1 MRSLRTRTLAAALLL
16 VAVVIAT
23 TLLLSRQVVVS
34 EFDAFVQRGQSRET
48 GEVIAEVQAF
58 VDRTGSLDGAEAVL
72 TQIHQRTQA
81 LLVLLRDGQAV
92 AAAPA
97 MPTTILLS
105 PEGVTITIESE
116 GMLSEFALGGTLPA
130 ITGADGHPLAS
141 LIVLPPAQG
150 GRREFSGDV
159 NRGLWWVAAGIG
171 LLGVLL
177 SGWAA
182 GRLVRPIEQLT
193 DAARRLAGGDL
204 GQRVAV
210 ERTDE
215 VGQLA
220 RAFNTMA
227 EGLERNES
235 LRRSLLN
242 DVAHEL
248 RTPLTHV
255 RAELEA
261 LQDGLRQPT
270 AEVINRLHA
279 DALHLE
285 RLVDDLRDLA
295 QAEAGQLRLT
305 IEALDL
311 PAALREAVAS
321 LESTAAAKA
330 VRIEVTASDSPEP
343 VLADRARL
351 RQVMVN
357 LLDNAVRHAPAGT
370 TVRVA
375 AEPFSEQALRVS
387 VSDEGP
393 GVPEEALPRLF
404 DRFFRADE
412 SRDRRTG
419 GAGLGLAIV
428 KQLVSLQGGTVEA
441 ANLARGFRVAIT
453 LPRPHK

>member
-16 VAVVIAT
+16 VAVMIAT

-34 EFDAFVQRGQSRET
+34 EFDAFVQRGQSREAS
-48 GEVIAEVQAF
+48 EVIAEVQAF
-58 VDRTGSLDGAEAVL
+58 VDRTGSLDGADAVL
-72 TQIHQRTQA
+72 AQIHQRTQA
-81 LLVLLRDGQAV
+81 LLVLLRDGQAL

-105 PEGVTITIESE
+105 SDGVTITIERE
-116 GMLSEFALGGTLPA
+116 GMYSEFALGGTLPA
-130 ITGADGHPLAS
+130 ISGVDGRPLAS

-150 GRREFSGDV
+150 GRREFSGEV

-182 GRLVRPIEQLT
+182 GRMVRPVEQLT

-210 ERTDE
+210 DRTDE
-215 VGQLA
+215 IGQLA
-220 RAFNTMA
+220 GAFNTMA
-227 EGLERNES
+227 EGLERNET

-295 QAEAGQLRLT
+295 QAEAGQLRLE
-305 IEALDL
+305 IETLDL

-321 LESTAAAKA
+321 LESTAAAKT
-330 VRIEVTASDSPEP
+330 VRIEVTTTEPPAS
-343 VLADRARL
+343 VLADRDRF
-351 RQVMVN
+351 RQVLVN
-357 LLDNAVRHAPAGT
+357 LLDNAVRHAPPGSA
-370 TVRVA
+370 VQVA
-375 AEPFSEQALRVS
+375 AEPLGEHQVRVS

-393 GVPEEALPRLF
+393 GVPEDALPRLF

-428 KQLVSLQGGTVEA
+428 KQLVLLQGGTVEA
-441 ANLARGFRVAIT
+441 ANLPRGFRVALA

>member
-16 VAVVIAT
+16 VAVVIAA

-34 EFDAFVQRGQSRET
+34 EFDAFVQRGQSREAR
-48 GEVIAEVQAF
+48 ELIAEVQAF
-58 VDRTGSLDGAEAVL
+58 ADRTGSLDGVDAL
-72 TQIHQRTQA
+72 LSQIHQRTQA
-81 LLVLLRDGQAV
+81 LIVLLRDGQAI

-97 MPTTILLS
+97 MPSTIRLS
-105 PEGVTITIESE
+105 PEGITITIEAE
-116 GMLSEFALGGTLPA
+116 GMHSEFALGGTLPA
-130 ITGADGHPLAS
+130 ITSADGKPLAS
-141 LIVLPPAQG
+141 IVVLPPPQG
-150 GRREFSGDV
+150 GRREFDGDV
-159 NRGLWWVAAGIG
+159 NRGLWWIAAGIG

-182 GRLVRPIEQLT
+182 GRLVRPVEQLT
-193 DAARRLAGGDL
+193 EAARQLAGGDL

-215 VGQLA
+215 IGQLA
-220 RAFNTMA
+220 RAFNIMA

-270 AEVINRLHA
+270 PEVINRLHA
-279 DALHLE
+279 DARHLE

-295 QAEAGQLRLT
+295 QAEAGQLRLA
-305 IEALDL
+305 IEEVDL
-311 PAALREAVAS
+311 PSALSEAAAS
-321 LESTAAAKA
+321 LESAAAAKA
-330 VRIEVTASDSPEP
+330 VRIHVAETAATGA

-351 RQVMVN
+351 RQILVN
-357 LLDNAVRHAPAGT
+357 LLDNAVRHSPPGT
-370 TVRVA
+370 TVQLA
-375 AEPFSEQALRVS
+375 AESFGDSQQRVS

-393 GVPEEALPRLF
+393 GVSDEALPRLF

-428 KQLVSLQGGTVEA
+428 RQLATLQGGSVDA
-441 ANLARGFRVAIT
+441 ANLPGGFRVT
-453 LPRPHK
+453 VVLPRPHK